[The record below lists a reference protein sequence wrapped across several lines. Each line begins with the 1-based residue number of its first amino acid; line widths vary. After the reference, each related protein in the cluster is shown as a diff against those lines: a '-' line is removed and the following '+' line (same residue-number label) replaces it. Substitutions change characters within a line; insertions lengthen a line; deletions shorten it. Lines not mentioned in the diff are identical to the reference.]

1 MDQLIGAGYRIEEV
15 RKMTFRQM
23 DAALN
28 LFNTRRLLGIRDISH
43 AFRMAMGAD
52 KEVYEKYIHSLE
64 EPNG

>member
-1 MDQLIGAGYRIEEV
+1 
-15 RKMTFRQM
+15 MTFRQM